1 MKNRGRQ
8 RFFSFL
14 IIFTL
19 ILTVV
24 TPGNYQA
31 AQKAA
36 SIGKKQ
42 YSTLDE
48 AIGKVK
54 NGQTVKLL
62 RNISTNRTIYT
73 NRNVKYTLD
82 LNRKTIRYT
91 GKNELFY
98 NKKGK
103 LTIKNGTINAGEY
116 DVAVIRA
123 KASLN
128 ILNGTYTGRLRNSG
142 NLQIQTGKFSA
153 NFGTLVTNYGTCKI
167 KNGTFHSTEDY
178 YVLLSNNGKKFMIEN
193 GKFVAEN
200 TIVIRNNKGVFDIK
214 KGSFQGKE
222 EDQPTIWQ
230 NGGVMNISGGKFT
243 SKNHTVIEQTDGTLN
258 VKGGTI
264 ESTALYQYAIS
275 SEKAKLNISGGT
287 IRSKTYVPLGL
298 GSELS
303 VCIKGGTIESV
314 SNYRWYYSID
324 DYGFDKSKLKITGGT
339 IIQAGKVIQY

>member
-1 MKNRGRQ
+1 MKSRGKQ
-8 RFFSFL
+8 RFGIFL

-36 SIGKKQ
+36 SVGNKQ

-128 ILNGTYTGRLRNSG
+128 IVNGTYKGGFVNSG
-142 NLQIQTGKFSA
+142 KLQIYNGKFSS
-153 NFGTLVTNYGTCKI
+153 NYNNIVVNSGTCKI
-167 KNGTFHSTEDY
+167 KNGTFYSTADN
-178 YVLLSNNGKKFMIEN
+178 YVLFSNYGKKFTIEN

-200 TIVIRNNKGVFDIK
+200 TVVVRNNKGVFDIK
-214 KGSFQGKE
+214 NGSFQAKNNR
-222 EDQPTIWQ
+222 TIWQ

-243 SKNHTVIEQTDGTLN
+243 NKNYTVIDQTDGTLN

-264 ESTALYQYAIS
+264 ESTASYQLAIK

-287 IRSKTYVPLGL
+287 IRSKTFAPLGFS
-298 GSELS
+298 SELS
-303 VCIKGGTIESV
+303 VCIKGGTIESALA
-314 SNYRWYYSID
+314 YEWYNTIGIF
-324 DYGFDKSKLKITGGT
+324 GFDKSKLKITGGT

>member
-1 MKNRGRQ
+1 MKSRGKQ
-8 RFFSFL
+8 RFGIFL

-98 NKKGK
+98 NKKGT
-103 LTIKNGTINAGEY
+103 LTIKNGTINTGEY

-128 ILNGTYTGRLRNSG
+128 IVNGTYKGGFANSG
-142 NLQIQTGKFSA
+142 NLQIQTGKFSN
-153 NFGTLVTNYGTCKI
+153 NFDTIVTNYGTCKI
-167 KNGTFHSTEDY
+167 KNGTFYSTADS
-178 YVLLSNNGKKFMIEN
+178 YVLFSNNGKKFTIEN

-200 TIVIRNNKGVFDIK
+200 TVVIRNNKGVFDIK
-214 KGSFQGKE
+214 SGSFQAKNNR
-222 EDQPTIWQ
+222 TIWQ

-243 SKNHTVIEQTDGTLN
+243 SKNYTVIDQTDGTLN
-258 VKGGTI
+258 VRGGTI

-287 IRSKTYVPLGL
+287 IRSKKYVPLGF

-303 VCIKGGTIESV
+303 VCIKGGTIESATV
-314 SNYRWYYSID
+314 YGWYYSIG